1 MYDFL
6 KFETIRYF
14 EDIVY
19 TGKVIMDEAE
29 MDHTNLLENMVKFN
43 NKYRARSKKDKDNK
57 WNTFDSVNAVYEGQE
72 LTRNF
77 FRSRIFPIKAIQ
89 GKGRTRMLALRHLD
103 LATQLKI
110 LSPK

>member
-19 TGKVIMDEAE
+19 TGKVSIDEVD

-43 NKYRARSKKDKDNK
+43 NKYRAQSKEDKDNK
-57 WNTFDSVNAVYEGQE
+57 
-72 LTRNF
+72 
-77 FRSRIFPIKAIQ
+77 
-89 GKGRTRMLALRHLD
+89 
-103 LATQLKI
+103 
-110 LSPK
+110 

>member
-19 TGKVIMDEAE
+19 TGKVSMDEVD

-43 NKYRARSKKDKDNK
+43 NKLRAQSKEDKDNK
-57 WNTFDSVNAVYEGQE
+57 
-72 LTRNF
+72 
-77 FRSRIFPIKAIQ
+77 
-89 GKGRTRMLALRHLD
+89 
-103 LATQLKI
+103 
-110 LSPK
+110 

>member
-19 TGKVIMDEAE
+19 TGKVSMDEAE

-43 NKYRARSKKDKDNK
+43 NKYRAPSKEDKDNK
-57 WNTFDSVNAVYEGQE
+57 WHTFDSVNADYEGQE
-72 LTRNF
+72 LTMNF
-77 FRSRIFPIKAIQ
+77 FRSRIFPIKEIQ
-89 GKGRTRMLALRHLD
+89 EKGRPRMLALRHLD
-103 LATQLKI
+103 LAMQLKI

>member
-43 NKYRARSKKDKDNK
+43 NKYRQRSKKDKDNK
-57 WNTFDSVNAVYEGQE
+57 
-72 LTRNF
+72 
-77 FRSRIFPIKAIQ
+77 
-89 GKGRTRMLALRHLD
+89 
-103 LATQLKI
+103 
-110 LSPK
+110 

>member
-19 TGKVIMDEAE
+19 TGKVSIDEVD

-43 NKYRARSKKDKDNK
+43 NKYRAQSKEDKDNK
-57 WNTFDSVNAVYEGQE
+57 WNTFDSVDAIHEGQE
-72 LTRNF
+72 LTWNF
-77 FRSRIFPIKAIQ
+77 FRSRIFPIKETQ
-89 GKGRTRMLALRHLD
+89 GKRRPRMLALRHLG